1 MRSGGDETFSDG
13 NETIISPASVV
24 LSTDNARLAVMDL
37 TAIAGIEDRYQIT
50 LFGSGPNTILS
61 INAVA
66 LDGEH
71 HGSFPS
77 GNGTEGGDFVVEFEI
92 QGIQPSLA
100 SIQKNIFT
108 PTCSV
113 SGCHS
118 GPPSGSLPDGMD
130 LGSADASFNSL
141 INIASVQ
148 DPTISRVAVGDP
160 DNSYLI
166 HKLEG
171 TAVQGLQMPRG
182 GPFLDQ
188 ATIDVIR
195 LWIASGAPR

>member
-1 MRSGGDETFSDG
+1 
-13 NETIISPASVV
+13 
-24 LSTDNARLAVMDL
+24 
-37 TAIAGIEDRYQIT
+37 
-50 LFGSGPNTILS
+50 
-61 INAVA
+61 
-66 LDGEH
+66 
-71 HGSFPS
+71 
-77 GNGTEGGDFVVEFEI
+77 
-92 QGIQPSLA
+92 
-100 SIQKNIFT
+100 
-108 PTCSV
+108 
-113 SGCHS
+113 
-118 GPPSGSLPDGMD
+118 MD